1 MVSFFVIIEMV
12 FFKSEEVDR
21 YENDISAK
29 KETQEKSSRF
39 QKKNEYSKW
48 KKSIGCKKIKRK
60 KKIVSLGHIFVVF
73 SSIMK
78 EFGKNI

>member
-1 MVSFFVIIEMV
+1 MV
-12 FFKSEEVDR
+12 FFKAEEVDR

-48 KKSIGCKKIKRK
+48 KKSIGCKRSEERR
-60 KKIVSLGHIFVVF
+60 VG
-73 SSIMK
+73 K
-78 EFGKNI
+78 ECRL